1 MKALPAPRPEAI
13 DAATPAAPVKPAA
26 PAKSAAPAAPAKAA
40 APAKPAAP
48 AKSAAP
54 APAAAK
60 VEAAPA
66 PAAASS
72 PGDLVDDLIAAVNS
86 TFVEEKPTG
95 KNGAQSA
102 PQPGKLDVN
111 NAGVN
116 ELFAEIAAQYARPL
130 KECVIE
136 LRRGTATRDWVDI
149 CRPALSSISKAARSM
164 NIPKA
169 AERMDELD
177 AALSKAAESREK
189 NLSAQEQA
197 KLLEKYDRLVEV
209 MPKAFSI
216 NDEVNRRDTIIII
229 ALLKQIPEV
238 GRVTI
243 DKLYNAGLTSI
254 DVLMLAKRDELAVAT
269 GIPSRIAEQI
279 CAKVMKYR
287 DDSSGTKRVDMKG
300 YRQRLYELV
309 LNLKKAHEAFNKA
322 ADADDADEKRK
333 QRNARSNLVFQIS
346 ILLAELGEA
355 DLVKEHDKM
364 SFERRI
370 QALDEFLARTA
381 QRK

>member
-1 MKALPAPRPEAI
+1 MGFFEKLFGKKSAPPPPPPPPEPLMIEAPPMKALPAPR
-13 DAATPAAPVKPAA
+13 
-26 PAKSAAPAAPAKAA
+26 S
-40 APAKPAAP
+40 
-48 AKSAAP
+48 AP
-54 APAAAK
+54 APA
-60 VEAAPA
+60 PA
-66 PAAASS
+66 PRPAPKTEVIDAAGPS
-72 PGDLVDDLIAAVNS
+72 DLVDDLIAAVNS
-86 TFVEEKPTG
+86 TFVEEKPNG
-95 KNGAQSA
+95 KNGAHA
-102 PQPGKLDVN
+102 AVVQPGKLEVGS
-111 NAGVN
+111 AGVN

-189 NLSAQEQA
+189 NLTAQEQA

-216 NDEVNRRDTIIII
+216 NDEVNRRDTIIIM

-322 ADADDADEKRK
+322 AAADDADEKRK

-355 DLVKEHDKM
+355 ELVKEHDKM
-364 SFERRI
+364 TFERRI
-370 QALDEFLARTA
+370 SALDEFLARTA